1 MLLFFKLIIIFFLFS
16 FFNPAYP
23 KSTKTLMPREPFK
36 FNLAKISLYFP
47 DKSQMPEYVRI
58 SFDND
63 KDYVIITP
71 TDDSYVK
78 NTRKGTERTTYRE
91 SFDKAYYMSDFEAKQ
106 INLVCKTFVS
116 TLKEFENNIRNEK
129 WERCLYLD
137 SFFPRFLRG
146 FYFLVCAAKNSLD
159 VLSKECLVPEKAF
172 DVSLKSP
179 KSDIR
184 INHWRKTDDY
194 CVKLRIITNELIYQ
208 IEQWQKNELTK
219 KNRNPE
225 VSYLSKLDE
234 TLKMFINIYFIKSAP
249 VSDRNNIKRR

>member
-1 MLLFFKLIIIFFLFS
+1 MLLFFKSIIIIFLFS
-16 FFNPAYP
+16 SFNPAYP
-23 KSTKTLMPREPFK
+23 KSTKTLMPRESFK

-47 DKSQMPEYVRI
+47 DESQMPEYVRI
-58 SFDND
+58 NFDND
-63 KDYVIITP
+63 NDYVIIAP
-71 TDDSYVK
+71 TDDSYIK
-78 NTRKGTERTTYRE
+78 NTRKGRERTTYRE
-91 SFDKAYYMSDFEAKQ
+91 SFEKAYYLSDFEAKQ
-106 INLVCKTFVS
+106 INLVCKSFVS
-116 TLKEFENNIRNEK
+116 TLKEFEDNLKNEK

-137 SFFPRFLRG
+137 SFFPKFLRG
-146 FYFLVCAAKNSLD
+146 FYFLVCTAKNSLD
-159 VLSKECLVPEKAF
+159 FLSKESLVSEKDF

-225 VSYLSKLDE
+225 VFYITKLDE
-234 TLKMFINIYFIKSAP
+234 TLKMFINIYFIRSAQI
-249 VSDRNNIKRR
+249 SDRINRKRR